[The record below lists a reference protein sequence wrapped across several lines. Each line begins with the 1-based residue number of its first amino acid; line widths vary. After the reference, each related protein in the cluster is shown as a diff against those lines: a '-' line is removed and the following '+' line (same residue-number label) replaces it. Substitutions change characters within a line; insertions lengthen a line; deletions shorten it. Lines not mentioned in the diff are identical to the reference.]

1 MKNFQRRT
9 KKIEPI
15 RFYPVISADEAKRQ
29 GTPASVLRTISR
41 SLERIGR
48 NGYEGGAIFLYDG
61 EGYPVEGHVPTEPAY
76 DRRQTFHSARELRLT
91 AKEMDRN

>member
-9 KKIEPI
+9 KKIEPV
-15 RFYPVISADEAKRQ
+15 RFYPVISAEEAKRQ

-48 NGYEGGAIFLYDG
+48 NGYDE
-61 EGYPVEGHVPTEPAY
+61 ENPAY
-76 DRRQTFHSARELRLT
+76 DRRQTFHSARELRLA